1 MLLAHFVRE
10 MVKGLLEFGF
20 AEGDELVAVAN
31 LHEVLVRATAED
43 GQTD

>member
-1 MLLAHFVRE
+1 MLLARIVRE

>member
-10 MVKGLLEFGF
+10 MVKALVEFGF
-20 AEGDELVAVAN
+20 AEGDELVAVAD

-43 GQTD
+43 SQTH